1 MPTFDQIAI
10 FDLDGTLIDS
20 AEQIA
25 INLNKARVDYG
36 FNPKP
41 LIYYQELIGLPV
53 YDLLADIEIP
63 ENELSDL
70 VVHFRNYLLE
80 DIQSGNNIVF
90 PGVMK
95 LLEFFVRERIGLAI
109 ATSKPSGIANEVVRC
124 SLLRKFNFH
133 IQGTDDFPSKPDPE
147 VISRVVRHF
156 PSIPA
161 FMVGDRNEDVMAA
174 KGAGVPS
181 IGVAASAHS
190 TEQLKSH
197 GALLT
202 FNSFD
207 DFYENIH
214 KDFDLIRRL
223 GF

>member
-1 MPTFDQIAI
+1 
-10 FDLDGTLIDS
+10 
-20 AEQIA
+20 
-25 INLNKARVDYG
+25 
-36 FNPKP
+36 
-41 LIYYQELIGLPV
+41 
-53 YDLLADIEIP
+53 
-63 ENELSDL
+63 
-70 VVHFRNYLLE
+70 
-80 DIQSGNNIVF
+80 
-90 PGVMK
+90 
-95 LLEFFVRERIGLAI
+95 
-109 ATSKPSGIANEVVRC
+109 
-124 SLLRKFNFH
+124 
-133 IQGTDDFPSKPDPE
+133 
-147 VISRVVRHF
+147 
-156 PSIPA
+156 
-161 FMVGDRNEDVMAA
+161 MVGDRNEDVMAA